1 MTFAQIAFRRTFRK
15 AFSLTVVALLLLSL
29 IPAMALGA
37 AEWQPNTAY
46 KTGDVVTYSGQTY
59 TCLQPHTSL
68 NGWEPPNVPAL
79 WKAGGSGG
87 TDTQSPTAPSGL
99 KATGKTSNS
108 VTLAWDASTDNVG
121 VTGYDVYNGS
131 AVAASVTGTTAT
143 IGGLSAN
150 TAYTFTVK
158 AKDAAGNMSAASQ
171 AVAVTT
177 DPASGDTQ
185 PPTAPTNLTV
195 TEKTSSSIS
204 LSWTASTDNVGVT
217 GYTVDYGSGSLI
229 VAGTTATVTG
239 LAANTAYTFT
249 VKAKDAAGN
258 VSAGAS
264 VQGKTEPA
272 PSGGGGKIVVG
283 YWHNFDN
290 GSSVLKL
297 RDVSKKY
304 DVINVSFAEPV
315 SPGSGTIAFTPF
327 NATVD
332 EFKADVA
339 YLKGQGKK
347 VLISLGGANGTV
359 TLSDATKKQQFI
371 STMTSII
378 QTYGFDGID
387 IDLEGSSVALD
398 GSDTDFKNPTTPGIV
413 NLIDAVRTLSSTF
426 GSGFVLTMAP
436 ETAYVQGGMGSY
448 GGPWG
453 AYLPIIH
460 ALRDKLNYIHVQH
473 YNSGSMTGLDGRSY
487 AQGTADFHVAMAE
500 MLLKGF
506 PVNNNANNV
515 FPALRPEQVAIGVPA
530 VPSAAGGG
538 YTPAAEVQ
546 KAITYLVKGTSFGGS
561 YKLQN
566 PAGYPG
572 FKGLM
577 TWSINW
583 DAASGYG
590 FVNSHRPFL
599 DGLK

>member
-1 MTFAQIAFRRTFRK
+1 MSFAQIALRRTFRK

-37 AEWQPNTAY
+37 SEWQPNTAY
-46 KTGDVVTYSGQTY
+46 KAGEVVTYAGQTY

-68 NGWEPPNVPAL
+68 TGWEPPNVPAL

-87 TDTQSPTAPSGL
+87 TDTQPPTAPSGL

-108 VTLAWDASTDNVG
+108 VTLAWNASTDNVG

-158 AKDAAGNMSAASQ
+158 AKDAAGNVSAASQ
-171 AVAVTT
+171 AVTVTT

-185 PPTAPTNLTV
+185 PPTAPTNLAV
-195 TEKTSSSIS
+195 TGKTSSSIS

-217 GYTVDYGSGSLI
+217 GYTVEYGSGSLS
-229 VAGTTATVTG
+229 VAGTTATVAG
-239 LAANTAYTFT
+239 LAADTTYTFI

-304 DVINVSFAEPV
+304 DVINVAFAEPV

-339 YLKGQGKK
+339 YLKSQGKK

-387 IDLEGSSVALD
+387 IDLEGSSVALN
-398 GSDTDFKNPTTPGIV
+398 GGDTDFKNPTTPGIV

-436 ETAYVQGGMGSY
+436 ETAYVQGGMGAY

-473 YNSGSMTGLDGRSY
+473 YNSGSMMGLDGRSY

>member
-1 MTFAQIAFRRTFRK
+1 MSFAQIALRRTFRK
-15 AFSLTVVALLLLSL
+15 AFSLTIIAVLLLSL

-46 KTGDVVTYSGQTY
+46 KAGDVVTYAGQTY

-68 NGWEPPNVPAL
+68 TGWEPPNVPAL

-87 TDTQSPTAPSGL
+87 TDTQPPTAPSGL
-99 KATGKTSNS
+99 KATAKTSNS
-108 VTLAWDASTDNVG
+108 VTLAWNASTDNVG

-158 AKDAAGNMSAASQ
+158 AKDAAGNVSAASQ
-171 AVAVTT
+171 AVTVTT

-195 TEKTSSSIS
+195 TGKTSSSIS

-239 LAANTAYTFT
+239 LAADTTYTFT

-304 DVINVSFAEPV
+304 DVINVAFAEPV

-339 YLKGQGKK
+339 YLKSQGKK

-387 IDLEGSSVALD
+387 IDLEGSSVALN
-398 GSDTDFKNPTTPGIV
+398 GGDTDFKNPTTPGIV
-413 NLIDAVRTLSSTF
+413 NLVDAVRTLSGTF

-436 ETAYVQGGMGSY
+436 ETAYVQGGMGAY

-460 ALRDKLNYIHVQH
+460 ALRDKLTYIHVQH

-538 YTPAAEVQ
+538 YTSAAEVQ

>member
-1 MTFAQIAFRRTFRK
+1 MSFAQIALRRTFRK
-15 AFSLTVVALLLLSL
+15 AFSLTIIALLLLSL

-46 KTGDVVTYSGQTY
+46 KAGDVVTYSGQTY

-68 NGWEPPNVPAL
+68 TGWEPPNVPAL

-87 TDTQSPTAPSGL
+87 TDTQPPTAPSGL

-108 VTLAWDASTDNVG
+108 VTLAWNASTDNVG

-131 AVAASVTGTTAT
+131 AVAASVTGTTAA

-158 AKDAAGNMSAASQ
+158 AKDAAGNVSAASQ
-171 AVAVTT
+171 AVTVTT

-195 TEKTSSSIS
+195 TGKTSSSIS

-217 GYTVDYGSGSLI
+217 GYTVEYGSGSLS
-229 VAGTTATVTG
+229 VAGTTATVAG
-239 LAANTAYTFT
+239 LAADTTYTFT

-297 RDVSKKY
+297 RDVSNKY
-304 DVINVSFAEPV
+304 DVINVAFAEPV

-339 YLKGQGKK
+339 YLKSQGKK

-359 TLSDATKKQQFI
+359 TLTDATKKQQFI

-387 IDLEGSSVALD
+387 IDLEGSSVALN

-413 NLIDAVRTLSSTF
+413 NLIDAVRTLSGTF

-436 ETAYVQGGMGSY
+436 ETAYVQGGMGAY

-460 ALRDKLNYIHVQH
+460 ALRDKLTYIHVQH

-538 YTPAAEVQ
+538 YTSAAEVQ

>member
-1 MTFAQIAFRRTFRK
+1 MSFAQIALRRTFRK
-15 AFSLTVVALLLLSL
+15 AFSLTIIAVLLLSL

-46 KTGDVVTYSGQTY
+46 KAGDEVTYAGQTY

-68 NGWEPPNVPAL
+68 TGWEPPNVPAL

-87 TDTQSPTAPSGL
+87 TDTQPPTAPSGL
-99 KATGKTSNS
+99 KATAKTSNS
-108 VTLAWDASTDNVG
+108 VTLAWNASTDNVG
-121 VTGYDVYNGS
+121 VTGYDVYNGA

-158 AKDAAGNMSAASQ
+158 AKDAAGNVSAASQ
-171 AVAVTT
+171 AVTVTT

-195 TEKTSSSIS
+195 TGKTSSSIS

-217 GYTVDYGSGSLI
+217 GYTVEYGSGTLS

-239 LAANTAYTFT
+239 LAADTTYTFT

-304 DVINVSFAEPV
+304 DVINVAFAEPV

-339 YLKGQGKK
+339 YLKSQGKK

-387 IDLEGSSVALD
+387 IDLEGSSVALN
-398 GSDTDFKNPTTPGIV
+398 GGDTDFKNPTTPGIV
-413 NLIDAVRTLSSTF
+413 NLVDAVRTLSGTF

-436 ETAYVQGGMGSY
+436 ETAYVQGGMGAY

-460 ALRDKLNYIHVQH
+460 ALRDKLTYIHVQH

-538 YTPAAEVQ
+538 YTSAAEVQ